1 MTHSFRLSIYLD
13 FTDSI
18 DFIWRYICSSVP
30 SHPKMKTDF
39 MQTVNLLTM
48 ELQLKV
54 EGSNNL
60 LSRLKKKSLKKSYLF
75 FKTRF
80 EVFFW
85 RPILARGRFLESP
98 GNFSGP
104 KSNIL
109 IEKQRIRVR
118 ILASKVLHF
127 VSITDSFIML
137 DTKLLRP
144 LSCM

>member
-18 DFIWRYICSSVP
+18 DFTWRYICSSVP

-60 LSRLKKKSLKKSYLF
+60 LSSLKKKSLKKSYLF

-109 IEKQRIRVR
+109 IEIQRIRAR
-118 ILASKVLHF
+118 ILASKLLHF

-137 DTKLLRP
+137 DTKLLKP